1 MAEVKY
7 LADINLNDNQLLHV
21 VLQHLTGTNPTGVEG
36 KIFYHSGDNVIKF
49 HNGTDWISLSS
60 ATGDVTGVGAGVG
73 LSGTDLDGPVPTLT
87 VDFSEFGTVVPTNGD
102 FFATL
107 DADGTTEQKTSIA
120 ALAEL
125 LAGSGLTHSNSVISV
140 GTLNQNTTGQAGTV
154 VTNAN
159 LTGKITSVGNATSL
173 GSFTVAELNT
183 ALSNGSIN
191 SQTTVSGS
199 SGTVT
204 SIGNLT
210 GDVTSSNR
218 TTTIPADTVT
228 YAKMQNV
235 SATNKILGRVTS
247 SAGDVEELSAA
258 NVKTIL
264 SLSNVQDKSS
274 STIRGEI
281 VSSNIP
287 NNTANTTGN
296 AGTATKIASI
306 TNTDIVQLDDTQT
319 LTNKTIAI
327 SQVTELSGLTAH
339 MGTQLEAI
347 GGSTTISANQWG
359 YLGAA
364 TGAITNTNTGVDM
377 TAGTLKTKLGGA
389 FGSNALTIGD
399 ANALVTIGKDLT
411 VTGDLIVSGATTT
424 INTATLDVTDLNI
437 TVGKLATSSSAA
449 NGSGLTFGAW
459 SSGTTP
465 TLIWDHSNSRFAM
478 NKSLATNIVGNASG
492 TATTVTQAAQT
503 AITSLGTL
511 VNLTVTNAIAGS
523 VTGSSGSTTGN
534 AATATKIS
542 SITNANIVQKTDS
555 QTLTN
560 KTLTAPTITGAGSI
574 AGVFTGN
581 LTGNVT
587 GSSGST
593 TGSAATVTSLG
604 SMNSGDVTSGG
615 TNNRTL
621 TIGSGKVTMAKLASV
636 ATNTIIGRTADGTG
650 VPKAMSATEVRAVLG
665 VEANS
670 TADQDKSDIEGLAIQ
685 TVGAITSGSWTSTDI
700 AVLHGGTG
708 ASSASAAR
716 TNLGVAYA
724 TDDQARDGEL
734 DTVVLT
740 PGNLAA
746 RSFSAAIGNND
757 LAVIPVTHSLDTRD
771 VMVQMYDASTYETI
785 MAQVIRNS
793 DDQVTVSFSSAPG
806 TGAIKILIT
815 RVD

>member
-49 HNGTDWISLSS
+49 HNGTEWISLSS
-60 ATGDVTGVGAGVG
+60 ATGDVTGVAAGVG
-73 LSGTDLDGPVPTLT
+73 LSGTNLDGPVPTLT

-159 LTGKITSVGNATSL
+159 LSGKITSVGNVTSL
-173 GSFTVAELNT
+173 GSFTVDELNT

-306 TNTDIVQLDDTQT
+306 TNTDIVQLDETQT
-319 LTNKTIAI
+319 LTNKTIAA
-327 SQVTELSGLTAH
+327 SQVTEISNITESEGAQIEKI
-339 MGTQLEAI
+339 GTTE
-347 GGSTTISANQWG
+347 ISATQWG

-364 TGAITNTNTGVDM
+364 TGAITNTNTGADI
-377 TAGTLKTKLGGA
+377 TASTLKTKLGGA

-492 TATTVTQAAQT
+492 TALTVTQAAQT

-534 AATATKIS
+534 AATATKIAD
-542 SITNANIVQKTDS
+542 ITNANIVQKTDS

-593 TGSAATVTSLG
+593 TGASATVTSLG

-650 VPKAMSATEVRAVLG
+650 VPKAMSATEVREVLG

-724 TDDQARDGEL
+724 TDTQARDGEL

-746 RSFSAAIGNND
+746 RSFSGAIGNNS
-757 LAVIPVTHSLDTRD
+757 LTVIPVTHSLDTKD
-771 VMVQMYDASTYETI
+771 VIVQMYDASTFETI
-785 MAQVIRNS
+785 IAQVVRNT
-793 DDQVTVSFSSAPG
+793 DDQVTVSFSSAPD

>member
-87 VDFSEFGTVVPTNGD
+87 VDFSEFSTVVPTNGD

-218 TTTIPADTVT
+218 TTTIPSDTVT

-296 AGTATKIASI
+296 AGTATKITSI

-347 GGSTTISANQWG
+347 GGSTTISADQWG

-364 TGAITNTNTGVDM
+364 TGAITNTNTGADI

-492 TATTVTQAAQT
+492 SAGTVT
-503 AITSLGTL
+503 
-511 VNLTVTNAIAGS
+511 
-523 VTGSSGSTTGN
+523 
-534 AATATKIS
+534 
-542 SITNANIVQKTDS
+542 SI
-555 QTLTN
+555 
-560 KTLTAPTITGAGSI
+560 
-574 AGVFTGN
+574 GN
-581 LTGNVT
+581 LTGHITSTNRGTVLGSFT
-587 GSSGST
+587 VAQLSAALSNASISGDNTGDQTTVSGSSG
-593 TGSAATVTSLG
+593 TVTNIG
-604 SMNSGDVTSGG
+604 SMNAGDVTSGG

-621 TIGSGKVTMAKLASV
+621 SIGSGKVTMAKLANV

-724 TDDQARDGEL
+724 TDDQALAGEL

-746 RSFSAAIGNND
+746 RSYRAAIGG
-757 LAVIPVTHSLDTRD
+757 ATAIAVTHSLGTKD
-771 VMVQMYDASTYETI
+771 VMVQMYDASSFETVI
-785 MAQVIRNS
+785 AQVVRNS
-793 DDQVTVSFSSAPG
+793 TSQVTVTFNTAPSAG
-806 TGAIKILIT
+806 DIIILVTKI
-815 RVD
+815 D

>member
-49 HNGTDWISLSS
+49 HNGTEWISLSS
-60 ATGDVTGVGAGVG
+60 ATGDVTGVAAGVG
-73 LSGTDLDGPVPTLT
+73 LSGTNLDGPVPTLT

-159 LTGKITSVGNATSL
+159 LSGKITSVGNVTSL
-173 GSFTVAELNT
+173 GSFTVDELNT

-218 TTTIPADTVT
+218 TTTIPSDTVT

-306 TNTDIVQLDDTQT
+306 TNTDIVQLDETQT
-319 LTNKTIAI
+319 LTNKTIAA
-327 SQVTELSGLTAH
+327 SQVTEISNITESEGAQIEKI
-339 MGTQLEAI
+339 GTTE
-347 GGSTTISANQWG
+347 ISATQWG

-364 TGAITNTNTGVDM
+364 TGAITNTNTGADI
-377 TAGTLKTKLGGA
+377 TASTLKTKLGGA

-492 TATTVTQAAQT
+492 TALTVTQAAQT

-534 AATATKIS
+534 AATATKIAD
-542 SITNANIVQKTDS
+542 ITNVNIVQKDAS

-593 TGSAATVTSLG
+593 TGASATVTSLG

-724 TDDQARDGEL
+724 TDTQARDGEL

-746 RSFSAAIGNND
+746 RSFSGAIGNNS
-757 LAVIPVTHSLDTRD
+757 LTVIPVTHSLDTKD
-771 VMVQMYDASTYETI
+771 VIVQMYDASTFETI
-785 MAQVIRNS
+785 IAQVVRNT
-793 DDQVTVSFSSAPG
+793 DDQVTVSFSSAPD

>member
-87 VDFSEFGTVVPTNGD
+87 VDFSEFSTVVPTNGD

-218 TTTIPADTVT
+218 TTTIPSDTVT

-296 AGTATKIASI
+296 AGTATKITSI

-347 GGSTTISANQWG
+347 GGSTTISADQWG

-364 TGAITNTNTGVDM
+364 TGAITNTNTGADI

-492 TATTVTQAAQT
+492 SAGTVT
-503 AITSLGTL
+503 
-511 VNLTVTNAIAGS
+511 
-523 VTGSSGSTTGN
+523 
-534 AATATKIS
+534 
-542 SITNANIVQKTDS
+542 SI
-555 QTLTN
+555 
-560 KTLTAPTITGAGSI
+560 
-574 AGVFTGN
+574 GN
-581 LTGNVT
+581 LTGHITSTNRGTVLGSFT
-587 GSSGST
+587 VEQLSAALSNASISGDNTGDQTTVSGSSG
-593 TGSAATVTSLG
+593 TVTNIG
-604 SMNSGDVTSGG
+604 SMNAGDVTSGG

-621 TIGSGKVTMAKLASV
+621 SIGSGKVTMAKLANV

-724 TDDQARDGEL
+724 TDDQALAGEL

-746 RSFSAAIGNND
+746 RSYRAAIGG
-757 LAVIPVTHSLDTRD
+757 ATAIAVTHSLGTKD
-771 VMVQMYDASTYETI
+771 VMVQMYDASSFETVI
-785 MAQVIRNS
+785 AQVVRNS
-793 DDQVTVSFSSAPG
+793 TSQVTVTFNTAPSAG
-806 TGAIKILIT
+806 DIIILVTKI
-815 RVD
+815 D

>member
-49 HNGTDWISLSS
+49 HNGTEWISLSS
-60 ATGDVTGVGAGVG
+60 ATGDVTGVAAGVG
-73 LSGTDLDGPVPTLT
+73 LSGTNLDGPVPTLT

-140 GTLNQNTTGQAGTV
+140 GTLNQNTTGEAGTV

-159 LTGKITSVGNATSL
+159 LSGKITSVGNVTSL
-173 GSFTVAELNT
+173 GSFTVDELNT

-218 TTTIPADTVT
+218 TTTIPSDTVT

-306 TNTDIVQLDDTQT
+306 TNTDIVQLDETQT
-319 LTNKTIAI
+319 LTNKTIAA
-327 SQVTELSGLTAH
+327 SQVTEISNITESEGAQIEKI
-339 MGTQLEAI
+339 GTTE
-347 GGSTTISANQWG
+347 ISATQWG

-364 TGAITNTNTGVDM
+364 TGAITNTNTGADI
-377 TAGTLKTKLGGA
+377 TASTLKTKLGGA

-492 TATTVTQAAQT
+492 TALTVTQAAQT

-534 AATATKIS
+534 AATATKIAD
-542 SITNANIVQKTDS
+542 ITNVNIVQKDAS

-593 TGSAATVTSLG
+593 TGASATVTSLG

-724 TDDQARDGEL
+724 TDTQARDGEL

-746 RSFSAAIGNND
+746 RSFSGAIGNNS
-757 LAVIPVTHSLDTRD
+757 LTVIPVTHSLDTKD
-771 VMVQMYDASTYETI
+771 VIVQMYDASTFETI
-785 MAQVIRNS
+785 IAQVVRNT
-793 DDQVTVSFSSAPG
+793 DDQVTVSFSSAPD

>member
-49 HNGTDWISLSS
+49 HNGTEWISLSS
-60 ATGDVTGVGAGVG
+60 ATGDVTGVAAGVG
-73 LSGTDLDGPVPTLT
+73 LSGTNLDGPVPTLT

-140 GTLNQNTTGQAGTV
+140 GTLNQNTTGEAGTV

-159 LTGKITSVGNATSL
+159 LSGKITSVGNVTSL
-173 GSFTVAELNT
+173 GSFTVDELNT

-306 TNTDIVQLDDTQT
+306 TNTDIVQLDETQT
-319 LTNKTIAI
+319 LTNKTIAA
-327 SQVTELSGLTAH
+327 SQVTEISNITESEGAQIEKI
-339 MGTQLEAI
+339 GTTE
-347 GGSTTISANQWG
+347 ISATQWG

-364 TGAITNTNTGVDM
+364 TGAITNTNTGADI
-377 TAGTLKTKLGGA
+377 TASTLKTKLGGA

-492 TATTVTQAAQT
+492 TALTVTQAAQT

-534 AATATKIS
+534 AATATKIAD
-542 SITNANIVQKTDS
+542 ITNVNIVQKDAS

-593 TGSAATVTSLG
+593 TGASATVTSLG

-724 TDDQARDGEL
+724 TDTQARDGEL

-746 RSFSAAIGNND
+746 RSFSGAIGNNS
-757 LAVIPVTHSLDTRD
+757 LTVIPVTHSLDTKD
-771 VMVQMYDASTYETI
+771 VIVQMYDASTFETI
-785 MAQVIRNS
+785 IAQVVRNT
-793 DDQVTVSFSSAPG
+793 DDQVTVSFSSAPD

>member
-49 HNGTDWISLSS
+49 HNGTEWISLSS

-73 LSGTDLDGPVPTLT
+73 LSGTNLDGPVPTLT

-159 LTGKITSVGNATSL
+159 LSGKITSVGNVTSL
-173 GSFTVAELNT
+173 GSFTVDELNT

-218 TTTIPADTVT
+218 TTTIPSDTVT

-306 TNTDIVQLDDTQT
+306 TNTDIVQLDETQT
-319 LTNKTIAI
+319 LTNKTIAA
-327 SQVTELSGLTAH
+327 SQVTEISNITESEGAQIEKI
-339 MGTQLEAI
+339 GTTE
-347 GGSTTISANQWG
+347 ISATQWG

-364 TGAITNTNTGVDM
+364 TGAITNTNTGADI
-377 TAGTLKTKLGGA
+377 TASTLKTKLGGA

-492 TATTVTQAAQT
+492 TALTVTQAAQT

-534 AATATKIS
+534 AATATKIAD
-542 SITNANIVQKTDS
+542 ITNVNIVQKDAS

-593 TGSAATVTSLG
+593 TGASATVTSLG

-724 TDDQARDGEL
+724 TDTQARDGEL

-746 RSFSAAIGNND
+746 RSFSGAIGNNS
-757 LAVIPVTHSLDTRD
+757 LTVIPVTHSLDTKD
-771 VMVQMYDASTYETI
+771 VIVQMYDASTFETI
-785 MAQVIRNS
+785 IAQVVRNT
-793 DDQVTVSFSSAPG
+793 DDQVTVSFSSAPD